1 MSAFFRHVLWRFGDC
16 DSVMLLLTVRSRC
29 ACFMARRKTTMAQ
42 ADLTA
47 ADPFALMMNPQA
59 ILQAIEASPRLQR
72 LQSRVCRPL
81 DRPLIPHKDEAGEL
95 DAFDREIESSEL
107 QAD

>member
-1 MSAFFRHVLWRFGDC
+1 
-16 DSVMLLLTVRSRC
+16 
-29 ACFMARRKTTMAQ
+29 MAQ

-59 ILQAIEASPRLQR
+59 ILQAIEASPRLRR

-81 DRPLIPHKDEAGEL
+81 DRPLIPHKDEAGD
-95 DAFDREIESSEL
+95 DAETFDGESDARDE
-107 QAD
+107 